1 MAEPLVVLAD
11 VRRTF
16 QPGWSRARPVDA
28 VDGVDL
34 QIAAGEAVALVGPS
48 GAGKTTLARMI
59 VGLEPP
65 DGGHVRLFGVDLQA
79 LCGQRRREI
88 LGRIGIIFQDPYA
101 ALSPN
106 ARVLDIVLEPLLVHG
121 FRVGAARNR
130 AIEVL
135 EEVGLGDERF
145 RHRYPG
151 ELSGGERQ
159 RIALARAIAL
169 RPDLL
174 VADEPT
180 SMLDASRQTEFLAL
194 IRGLRAGHQMSLVYI
209 THDLALAAAACDR
222 IVVLDAGRV
231 IESGPT
237 ADVVSRPRES
247 VTRALVAAVRARA
260 DAVSR
265 VRGDRPTIQVPS
277 PR

>member
-1 MAEPLVVLAD
+1 
-11 VRRTF
+11 
-16 QPGWSRARPVDA
+16 
-28 VDGVDL
+28 
-34 QIAAGEAVALVGPS
+34 
-48 GAGKTTLARMI
+48 
-59 VGLEPP
+59 
-65 DGGHVRLFGVDLQA
+65 
-79 LCGQRRREI
+79 
-88 LGRIGIIFQDPYA
+88 
-101 ALSPN
+101 
-106 ARVLDIVLEPLLVHG
+106 
-121 FRVGAARNR
+121 
-130 AIEVL
+130 
-135 EEVGLGDERF
+135 
-145 RHRYPG
+145 

-194 IRGLRAGHQMSLVYI
+194 IRGLRTGRQMSLVYI

-231 IESGPT
+231 VEAGPT
-237 ADVVSRPRES
+237 ADVVSRPRAS

-260 DAVSR
+260 SAVSG

-277 PR
+277 PG